1 MNINLQEIFKG
12 LFKTKPKVIHGQNIT
27 SDEVKNIL
35 TSFTANQW
43 ISDGIFECI
52 NTQNLKDF
60 LSFDDTNKHTYKEE
74 KLDCDDFSYMLQ
86 GNITKWY
93 PEGSIG
99 IVWGNRAGDGAGHA
113 WNFFISEN
121 KELKF
126 IEPQNDQIFNPSSEK
141 IWIMII

>member
-1 MNINLQEIFKG
+1 MSLLESILN
-12 LFKTKPKVIHGQNIT
+12 LFKNTPKVIHGQNIT
-27 SDEVKNIL
+27 SFEVQNIL
-35 TSFTANQW
+35 DSFTNNQW

-86 GNITKWY
+86 GNITNWY

-99 IVWGNRAGDGAGHA
+99 IVWGNNKNGDGHA
-113 WNFFISEN
+113 WNFFIDES
-121 KELKF
+121 KKLKF
-126 IEPQNDQIFNPSSEK
+126 IEPQTDEIFNPTIEK